1 MILRSRLAA
10 DAFHPELRLAS
21 RLLPSGV
28 VTRRTLRP
36 IRRMER
42 LMKGGPAYVEYE
54 VSPTASVLV
63 YRPPTLEGR
72 SPAVLWVHG
81 GGLVIGTPHQ
91 DEAAMR
97 EIADDLGVVVGLVR
111 YRLAPEHP
119 APAAVEDCYAAL
131 VWLAMQDDVD
141 PDRVAV
147 AGASAGG
154 GLAAA
159 TALMARDRGG
169 PSLALQLLVYPM
181 LDDRTA
187 ARPDDQEEH
196 RRVWDRAANHIGWSA
211 YLGVEAGS
219 PDPAV
224 PEYAVPARASD
235 LSGLP
240 PAWLGVGTLD
250 LFHDEDLAYAARLRA
265 AGIEARTLVVP
276 GAFHGF
282 DALRRTDVVRHFRA
296 EMVAALRRAL
306 T

>member
-1 MILRSRLAA
+1 MRG
-10 DAFHPELRLAS
+10 D
-21 RLLPSGV
+21 
-28 VTRRTLRP
+28 
-36 IRRMER
+36 
-42 LMKGGPAYVEYE
+42 PAYVEYE
-54 VSPTASVLV
+54 VSETASVRV
-63 YRPPTLEGR
+63 YRPTTLVER
-72 SPAVLWVHG
+72 APAVLWVHG

-91 DEAAMR
+91 DEASMR

-141 PDRVAV
+141 PERVAV

-154 GLAAA
+154 GLAAV
-159 TALMARDRGG
+159 TALVARDRGG

-187 ARPDDQEEH
+187 ARADADPEH
-196 RRVWDRAANHIGWSA
+196 RRVWSNASNHIGWSA

-224 PEYAVPARASD
+224 PEYAVPARAAD

-250 LFHDEDLAYAARLRA
+250 LFHDEDLEYAARLRA
-265 AGIEARTLVVP
+265 AGVEARTLVVP

-282 DALRRTDVVRHFRA
+282 DALRRTEVVRHFRA
-296 EMVAALRRAL
+296 EMVAALRAAL

>member
-10 DAFHPELRLAS
+10 GAFHPELRLAS
-21 RLLPSGV
+21 RMLPAGV
-28 VTRRTLRP
+28 VTRRSLGL
-36 IRRMER
+36 IRRVER
-42 LMKGGPAYVEYE
+42 LTRSDPDFTEHE

-63 YRPPTLEGR
+63 YRPRRLSGR
-72 SPAVLWVHG
+72 SAAVLWVHG

-91 DEAAMR
+91 DVATLR
-97 EIADDLGVVVGLVR
+97 ELADQLGVVVGLVR

-131 VWLAMQDDVD
+131 VWLAAQDDVD

-159 TALMARDRGG
+159 TALVARDRGG
-169 PSLALQLLVYPM
+169 PRLALQALVYPM

-187 ARPDDQEEH
+187 SRPDPDPSH
-196 RRVWDRAANHIGWSA
+196 RRVWDNAANDIGWSS
-211 YLGVEAGS
+211 YLATEPGS
-219 PDPAV
+219 PDVSP
-224 PEYAVPARASD
+224 YAAAARASD

-240 PAWLGVGTLD
+240 PAWIGVGTLD

-265 AGIEARTLVVP
+265 AGVEARTLVVP

-282 DALRRTDVVRHFRA
+282 DALGSTRVARHFHA
-296 EMVAALRRAL
+296 ELRAALGDAL
-306 T
+306 A